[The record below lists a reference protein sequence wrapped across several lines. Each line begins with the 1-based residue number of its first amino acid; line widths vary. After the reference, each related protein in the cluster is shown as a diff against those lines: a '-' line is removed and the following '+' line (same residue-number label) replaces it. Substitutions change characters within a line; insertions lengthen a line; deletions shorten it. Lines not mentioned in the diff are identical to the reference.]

1 MYRDKLHRSQSTRSV
16 IVQTVMKLL
25 EARDFITEGHA
36 YRIQSFSSALA
47 RAIGLSERT
56 IQDIKLLAQFHD
68 IGKVGVPDSIL
79 FKPGPLTPEETLVMH
94 RHCEIGHRIAHSS
107 PDLVHIAD
115 WILKHHE

>member
-1 MYRDKLHRSQSTRSV
+1 MKELFKLADNNMYWE
-16 IVQTVMKLL
+16 KLL

-36 YRIQSFSSALA
+36 IQSFSLPLG

-56 IQDIKLLAQFHD
+56 IQDIKLLTQFHD
-68 IGKVGVPDSIL
+68 IGKVGVPNNIL
-79 FKPGPLTPEETLVMH
+79 FKPGTLTPEEILIMH

-115 WILKHHE
+115 WIF